1 MSTEPARLP
10 RVLVVDDGDPVAQLD
25 GLTTGTLLRDV
36 DLPTLVDRSAT
47 ASLPWAVD
55 IDSVRGLKPDDT
67 AVAFVVRRLGAT
79 VVISRR
85 RSVAEKAVELGAIG
99 LVQVLAFDSTGLQRS
114 RPAPGTAEG
123 VGCVVSPGL
132 VLPHLRPAE
141 LDCLPR
147 PILAHGLI
155 VRPADAIA
163 CLELADGIVLQR
175 DAAGFLALTLG
186 RLPRGEQ
193 RPLTSIA
200 VQE

>member
-1 MSTEPARLP
+1 MPAERRRLP
-10 RVLVVDDGDPVAQLD
+10 RVLVVDDGRPVAPLD
-25 GLTTGTLLRDV
+25 GLSTGTLLHDL

-47 ASLPWAVD
+47 ARLPWAVD

-67 AVAFVVRRLGAT
+67 AIAFVVRRLGAS

-85 RSVAEKAVELGAIG
+85 RAVVEKAVELGAIG

-114 RPAPGTAEG
+114 RPAPGAANG
-123 VGCVVSPGL
+123 VGSVVSPGL

-163 CLELADGIVLQR
+163 CLALADGIVIRR
-175 DAAGFLALTLG
+175 DAAGFLVMTLG
-186 RLPRGEQ
+186 RLPREDP
-193 RPLTSIA
+193 RTLTSIA